1 MTIAVKLDELLH
13 DRRMTLTELAER
25 IDITLANLSILKT
38 GKARAIR
45 FSTLE
50 AICETLACQPGDVLE
65 FVPAPSGR
73 RAARGECEEERASMT
88 LLLWVHIASG
98 LIAADRRLHCRRRA
112 QGRAA
117 CMARPEPCSSARCWS
132 LASRA
137 AILEPFREPEPGSP
151 VGPLLVCYFVGTSWV
166 TARRR
171 DGTTGRFEVIACAVA
186 LGAAAII
193 AWSGLTGELDS
204 PGGPRSPSLPSPRS
218 ACWPAW
224 AISMSCC
231 ARGCPAA
238 QRISR
243 HLWRMCFAFFV
254 AAGSFFLGQQ
264 DIMPEAVRGSPI
276 LFVLAFAPLAIMLFW
291 LVRLRFAKAVG
302 RLALRVRPA
311 PTSPAVAS

>member
-1 MTIAVKLDELLH
+1 
-13 DRRMTLTELAER
+13 
-25 IDITLANLSILKT
+25 
-38 GKARAIR
+38 
-45 FSTLE
+45 
-50 AICETLACQPGDVLE
+50 
-65 FVPAPSGR
+65 
-73 RAARGECEEERASMT
+73 MT

-98 LIAADRRLHCRRRA
+98 LIAVIAGFIAAGARKGGRLHGQA
-112 QGRAA
+112 GTVFFGS
-117 CMARPEPCSSARCWS
+117 MLVLGIS
-132 LASRA
+132 A

-151 VGPLLVCYFVGTSWV
+151 IGPLLVCYFVGTSWV

-171 DGTTGRFEVIACAVA
+171 DGTTGRFEVIACVVA
-186 LGAAAII
+186 LGAAGII
-193 AWSGLTGELDS
+193 AWSGLTGES
-204 PGGPRSPSLPSPRS
+204 SPPGGRGPLFAFAAVCLLAGLGDLNVVLRKK
-218 ACWPAW
+218 
-224 AISMSCC
+224 MS
-231 ARGCPAA
+231 AA

-276 LFVLAFAPLAIMLFW
+276 LFVLAFAPLAIMLYW